1 MMREAIGQVGTLHRL
16 RKQAGNPAPED
27 ELRRAGVLPNVARYH
42 SVLWLE
48 PGNAISR
55 DLLERGRPQ

>member
-16 RKQAGNPAPED
+16 RKPGIQHQKTSFAG
-27 ELRRAGVLPNVARYH
+27 RGVLPNVARYH

-48 PGNAISR
+48 PGYAIGP